1 VRQLFL
7 EKGALEIKE
16 VCEPLLDD
24 YSVLV
29 DVSYSFIGSGN
40 DLTKILTEQKDKF
53 FHNFP
58 VKIKKLVDLIVNK
71 GGDHARS
78 VIKNRRVR
86 TILPVGHS
94 CSGKVI
100 AAGKR
105 VKRFRAGDLVACA
118 GLGFAHHAEIVCVP
132 ESLVVRVNDELL
144 LQGASLTSIG
154 AIALQSIRRSRISL
168 GEFVCVVGADSLG
181 QLIIQLASLVGAR
194 VIALD
199 YSQEKLDLAQRSGAE
214 FTYLINDNVQDNIA
228 QLTQEYGV
236 DCSLL
241 SPEYVS
247 NKEANLIVGITR
259 KQGRILLV
267 GSKSILFEQEFIQ
280 QKEIEVIFSMTYGPG
295 RYDAEYEFQGKDYPY
310 HYVRWT
316 ENRNMEAFLNLIK
329 GQKINLDVLIGE
341 TISFENVEQK
351 FNQSQDSGLGFVIS
365 YNIPLKKKED
375 CLEKEGV
382 SFIPAKKASSTE
394 KNVTFFGANSSTR
407 LSLLPI
413 IQNIRGVK
421 IHKIID
427 RDVTRAIDISKQYIG
442 ATALTG
448 EPELFYNDELTDVVC
463 VSSHDSLHVEH
474 IIKTLKNGKA
484 LYLVRPFS
492 FTEDDLERLK
502 DYLDCNKSA
511 RLYVGYYR
519 TQAPFMQKIKKNL
532 KKRRSPLMISYRL
545 NLRAL
550 DDCGSIDMRPRFGNV
565 VDKASHVIDLFCFLT
580 DAKPL
585 SLSTESLRP
594 TREHIFLSDNFVA
607 QIQMSD
613 GSVCSLEMT
622 SLGHRDNG
630 IERMEINYDG
640 KTIVM
645 EDFIRLVGFGL
656 PKGFDEVVRVP
667 DKGRERFTRKIFENL
682 DSENQGDF
690 FSAGSLYQTAHLTMH
705 LDRLVCQGGGE
716 INL

>member
-1 VRQLFL
+1 MRQLFL

-40 DLTKILTEQKDKF
+40 DLTKILTEQKNKF

-58 VKIKKLVDLIVNK
+58 VKIKKLLDLIVNK
-71 GGDHARS
+71 GGEHTKN
-78 VIKNRRVR
+78 VIQNRRSR
-86 TILPVGHS
+86 TTLPVGHS

-100 AAGKR
+100 AVGKR

-118 GLGFAHHAEIVCVP
+118 GVGFAHHAEIVCVP
-132 ESLVVRVNDELL
+132 ESLVVRVNDEKLL
-144 LQGASLTSIG
+144 LGASLTSIG
-154 AIALQSIRRSRISL
+154 AIALQSIRRARLSL
-168 GEFVCVVGADSLG
+168 GEFVCVVGVDSLG

-199 YSQEKLDLAQRSGAE
+199 YSQEKLELAQRSGAE
-214 FTYLINDNVQDNIA
+214 FTYLINNNVQDNIS

-236 DCSLL
+236 DCTIV
-241 SPEYVS
+241 SPEYIT

-259 KQGRILLV
+259 KQGRLLLV

-316 ENRNMEAFLNLIK
+316 ENRNMEAFLNLVK
-329 GQKINLDVLIGE
+329 AQKINLDVLIGD
-341 TISFENVEQK
+341 TVLFNDVEKK
-351 FNQSQDSGLGFVIS
+351 FKQSHDAGLGFIIS
-365 YNIPLKKKED
+365 YTIPDK
-375 CLEKEGV
+375 EKEETAKEKRAT
-382 SFIPAKKASSTE
+382 FIPARKASSTE
-394 KNVTFFGANSSTR
+394 KNVTFFGANRSMR

-413 IQNIRGVK
+413 IRNIRGIK

-427 RDVTRAIDISKQYIG
+427 RDVARALDISKQYIG

-448 EPELFYNDELTDVVC
+448 DPELFYDDALTDVVC
-463 VSSHDSLHVEH
+463 VSSHDTLHVEH
-474 IIKTLKNGKA
+474 IIKTLKNGKV

-492 FTEDDLERLK
+492 FTEDDLDRLK
-502 DYLDCNKSA
+502 NYLDTNKSA
-511 RLYVGYYR
+511 KLYVGYYR
-519 TQAPFMQKIKKNL
+519 KYAPFMQKIKKYVAQH
-532 KKRRSPLMISYRL
+532 RSPLMISYRL

-550 DDCGSIDMRPRFGNV
+550 DDCDSIDMRPRFGNV
-565 VDKASHVIDLFCFLT
+565 VDKASHIIDLFCFLT
-580 DAKPL
+580 DAKPM
-585 SLSTESLRP
+585 SLSVESLRP
-594 TREHIFLSDNFVA
+594 TREHIFSSDNFVA
-607 QIQMSD
+607 QLQMSD

-622 SLGHRDNG
+622 ALGHRDNG
-630 IERMEINYDG
+630 VERMELNYDG
-640 KTIVM
+640 KTIIM
-645 EDFIRLVGFGL
+645 EDFVRLVGLGL
-656 PKGFDEVVRVP
+656 PKGFDELVRVP
-667 DKGRERFTRKIFENL
+667 DKGKEKFTRKIFENL
-682 DSENQGDF
+682 ENENGE
-690 FSAGSLYQTAHLTMH
+690 FSKEALYRTAHLTMH